1 MENQRTSKLRK
12 KYHSTTIHFF
22 IRSLL
27 ANGLLLLIP
36 LLLVSAYSM
45 FRTASESTAEAS
57 EKAYASLQ
65 RASSILESYYTHV
78 DNTCLFLSSNPKVSR
93 QLQKAFN
100 EPSLSLESIRA
111 IENISLSFQ
120 NQIYTNESLNSIY
133 IYYTNEYG
141 RIFSPLHSKILSFSD
156 ENEKRVLSY
165 FNRVSEADA
174 WMEFSDKPFLYTEYP
189 SENLLICR
197 RLSKRATGIQNGVV
211 IYSFRADRL
220 KKELDQ
226 LLSYKNQKLF
236 LIDPRSRTLWPSAEP
251 FSEDALFMLADPDH
265 KTVSDKNGLILE
277 NNLGTWHADCLIS
290 PRSYGFSYLLM
301 TPKTEIYATT
311 IHLTSMYALITC
323 IAIAVAGILAWFKTR
338 HDYKYLNRIISVFT
352 EPESAVRQAP
362 VSRSFQSGPF
372 EFILMN
378 VINLFIEQ
386 NYLRVQ
392 DSEKEARLQLWKIEA
407 LQHQINPHFLH
418 NTLNIIYWESIR
430 LTRGEN
436 LCSRMIS
443 SLSSMMRYSLSD
455 PQEDVTVEDEIGY
468 LKKYISIMK
477 LRYPGLF
484 EADFL
489 VEPGCGCAPVKKML
503 LQPLVENSIYHGLR
517 EKAEGR
523 KICVWVH
530 EKNGRI
536 YFNIKDTGMG
546 MSVEALEQLKERLKT
561 EENKI
566 SQHIGLSNTNARLI
580 LSYGPGSRL
589 KINSREGYFTVIWF
603 SVPAGSP

>member
-1 MENQRTSKLRK
+1 
-12 KYHSTTIHFF
+12 
-22 IRSLL
+22 
-27 ANGLLLLIP
+27 
-36 LLLVSAYSM
+36 M

-57 EKAYASLQ
+57 EKAYTSLQ

-165 FNRVSEADA
+165 FDRVSETDA

-197 RLSKRATGIQNGVV
+197 RLSKRATGIQNGIV

-220 KKELDQ
+220 KKELDP

-236 LIDPRSRTLWPSAEP
+236 LIDPCSRTLWPSAEP
-251 FSEDALFMLADPDH
+251 FSEDALFMLADPGH

-323 IAIAVAGILAWFKTR
+323 IAITVAGILAWFKTR

-352 EPESAVRQAP
+352 EPESAVRQTP
-362 VSRSFQSGPF
+362 VSRSFRSGPF
-372 EFILMN
+372 DFILMN

-430 LTRGEN
+430 LTGGEN

-468 LKKYISIMK
+468 LEKYVSIMK
-477 LRYPGLF
+477 LRHPGLF
-484 EADFL
+484 EANFH

-517 EKAEGR
+517 EKAEGG

-530 EKNGRI
+530 EKKGRI

-546 MSVEALEQLKERLKT
+546 MSAETLEQLKERLKT

-580 LSYGPGSRL
+580 LSYGPDSRL
-589 KINSREGYFTVIWF
+589 KINSREGHFTVIWF
-603 SVPAGSP
+603 SVPAGSL

>member
-1 MENQRTSKLRK
+1 M
-12 KYHSTTIHFF
+12 
-22 IRSLL
+22 
-27 ANGLLLLIP
+27 
-36 LLLVSAYSM
+36 
-45 FRTASESTAEAS
+45 
-57 EKAYASLQ
+57 
-65 RASSILESYYTHV
+65 
-78 DNTCLFLSSNPKVSR
+78 
-93 QLQKAFN
+93 
-100 EPSLSLESIRA
+100 
-111 IENISLSFQ
+111 
-120 NQIYTNESLNSIY
+120 
-133 IYYTNEYG
+133 
-141 RIFSPLHSKILSFSD
+141 
-156 ENEKRVLSY
+156 
-165 FNRVSEADA
+165 
-174 WMEFSDKPFLYTEYP
+174 
-189 SENLLICR
+189 
-197 RLSKRATGIQNGVV
+197 

-236 LIDPRSRTLWPSAEP
+236 LIDPRSRILWPSAEP
-251 FSEDALFMLADPDH
+251 FSEDALFMLADPDY

-372 EFILMN
+372 DFILMN

-468 LKKYISIMK
+468 LKKYVSIMK

-517 EKAEGR
+517 EKAEGG